1 LPEDT
6 NETNPVANGTDE
18 IDSLFEETVMRSN
31 KRTEKRPPKIWDLP
45 FEIRRQ
51 LSGRGGRQRAIAA
64 DNHLMVVLYCVPE
77 PESNRGETVYF
88 WRNRDHEWH
97 YSERGGGFSALEKV
111 VQQYEDRVAKLDDA
125 LSTAEDSR
133 ARFQVLDEI
142 TPVLRSVRNLSDTL
156 HKAWELSEHQRATEN
171 VGNKAKLKEDEPQQ
185 PPLQMVWEHANE
197 ITRAAEIL
205 KSDAESAIQFAH
217 ARQQE
222 LQSHYV
228 RQQSQAAHRL
238 NILAATFLPVATISS
253 VFGMNLASG
262 LENTHVLFWLVLV
275 AAVAVGA
282 WIGYSVMNV
291 RQINPTD
298 W

>member
-1 LPEDT
+1 
-6 NETNPVANGTDE
+6 
-18 IDSLFEETVMRSN
+18 MRSN
-31 KRTEKRPPKIWDLP
+31 KPTEKRPPKIWDLP
-45 FEIRRQ
+45 FDIRRQ
-51 LSGRGGRQRAIAA
+51 LSGREGRQRAIAA
-64 DNHLMVVLYCVPE
+64 DHHLMLVLYCVPE

-88 WRNRDHEWH
+88 WRNRDQEWH
-97 YSERGGGFSALEKV
+97 FSERGGGFSALEKV
-111 VQQYEDRVAKLDDA
+111 VQQYEHRVAELDDA

-133 ARFQVLDEI
+133 ARFQVLDEV
-142 TPVLRSVRNLSDTL
+142 TPLLRSVRNLSDTL
-156 HKAWELSEHQRATEN
+156 NKAWELSEQQAA
-171 VGNKAKLKEDEPQQ
+171 VINKKKPGEGEPKAS
-185 PPLQMVWEHANE
+185 PLQNVWEHAVE
-197 ITRAAEIL
+197 ITRAAEFL
-205 KSDAESAIQFAH
+205 KSDAEGAIKFAH

-222 LQSHYV
+222 LQSHYF

-262 LENTHVLFWLVLV
+262 LENTSVLFWLVLL

-291 RQINPTD
+291 RQFNPTD

>member
-1 LPEDT
+1 M
-6 NETNPVANGTDE
+6 GSKKR
-18 IDSLFEETVMRSN
+18 ID
-31 KRTEKRPPKIWDLP
+31 KRPPKIWDLP
-45 FEIRRQ
+45 FDIRRK
-51 LSGRGGRQRAIAA
+51 LSGRGGRQRAIVA
-64 DNHLMVVLYCVPE
+64 DNHLMIVLHAVPE
-77 PESNRGETVYF
+77 PKSNRGETVYF
-88 WRNRDHEWH
+88 WRNRDHEWNF
-97 YSERGGGFSALEKV
+97 SERGGGFPALENV
-111 VQQYEDRVAKLDDA
+111 VQKYEDRVAELEES
-125 LSTAEDSR
+125 LSAAEDSR

-142 TPVLRSVRNLSDTL
+142 TPVLRSARNLSDAL
-156 HKAWELSEHQRATEN
+156 HKAWELSEQQAVEN
-171 VGNKAKLKEDEPQQ
+171 VINKAKHKDDEPQPSQ
-185 PPLQMVWEHANE
+185 LQNVCDHASE

-238 NILAATFLPVATISS
+238 NVLAATFLPVATISS

-262 LENTHVLFWLVLV
+262 LESTTLLFWIVLL
-275 AAVAVGA
+275 ASIGIGA

-291 RQINPTD
+291 RQLNPTD